1 LTLQRSIDRVA
12 ADELRGL
19 ILASLSREGLSMRN
33 YVDGVPQS
41 VLDRHLASLLGFM
54 SLDRFKAPATLIAA
68 DHFVDFLAD
77 RGLTQPKSLRQSK
90 AAIKALDTQLR
101 RLLHDEWESCKF
113 LDRLRCP

>member
-77 RGLTQPKSLRQSK
+77 RGLVQPKSLRQSK